1 MRPAGD
7 GGEGPS
13 VAQTAMERLAAGP
26 ATVLLAG
33 FGVANRA
40 VARALGSRGHTAV
53 AVDDRPSPAAAAE
66 AAEMSVDL
74 TAASD
79 DGRLRRLLAGADLM
93 VPTPGLPDG
102 HRALAAAADL
112 GVPVASELDLAR
124 AWDARPTVAVTG
136 TNGKTTVV
144 DLVTAALEA
153 SGIRAAAAG
162 NTGPPLVAAI
172 DRADVEVFVVEAS
185 SFRLTH
191 SRGFSPR
198 VGCWLNFAPDH
209 LDVHRD
215 LRSYAEAKARVWSGL
230 PPDGVA
236 VAAADDPA
244 VMGRLRPDRAAVT
257 FSASGA
263 ADWRCTDGRLCG
275 PDGPLMKVADL
286 GRALPHDIANAL
298 AAAAV
303 AEAAGAS
310 PEAVA
315 RALSDFEPTGHR
327 IDPVAEIDGVVFYD
341 DSSATTPHAALA
353 AVAALGDP
361 VLIAGGRNKGL
372 DLAPLLEAAGRVRA
386 VVSIGETA
394 DEIAEMFSGRAP
406 AEAAADMDDAVAR
419 AAALAR
425 PGGAVVLSPACASFD
440 WYSSCAE
447 RGDDFARA
455 VRAHAEARA

>member
-1 MRPAGD
+1 MTGPA
-7 GGEGPS
+7 
-13 VAQTAMERLAAGP
+13 VMAMERLAAGP
-26 ATVLLAG
+26 ASVLLAG
-33 FGVANRA
+33 FGAANRA

-53 AVDDRPSPAAAAE
+53 AIDDRTSPDLVAA
-66 AAEMSVDL
+66 AAEMSVELVAVPDR
-74 TAASD
+74 D
-79 DGRLRRLLAGADLM
+79 RLCRLLAAADLM
-93 VPTPGLPDG
+93 IPTPGLPDG
-102 HRALAAAADL
+102 HPALDLARRL
-112 GVPVASELDLAR
+112 GVPAAGELDLAR
-124 AWDARPTVAVTG
+124 AWDSRETVAVTG

-162 NTGPPLVAAI
+162 NTGLPLVAAI
-172 DRADVEVFVVEAS
+172 DQAHVEIFVVEAS
-185 SFRLTH
+185 SFRLAH
-191 SRGFSPR
+191 SRWFSPR

-215 LRSYAEAKARVWSGL
+215 LRSYEEAKARVWSGL

-236 VAAADDPA
+236 VACADDPT

-257 FSASGA
+257 FSASA
-263 ADWRCTDGRLCG
+263 PADWRLRGGWLCG
-275 PDGPLMKVADL
+275 PSGRLIEAADL
-286 GRALPHDIANAL
+286 GRALPHDVSNAL

-303 AEAAGAS
+303 ATAAGAA

-315 RALSDFEPTGHR
+315 RVLSDFEPTGHR
-327 IDPVAEIDGVVFYD
+327 LDPVAEIDGVVFYD

-353 AVAALGDP
+353 AVAALDGP

-372 DLAPLLEAAGRVRA
+372 DLTPLLEAAHRVRA

-394 DEIAEMFSGRAP
+394 GEIAEMFSDRAP

-440 WYSSCAE
+440 WYGSYAE

-455 VRAHAEARA
+455 VRRRARARAGAVR